1 MTPPEWMLGPAAIAA
16 AGAGLVIH
24 GSTSARSSL
33 WGPVHWRGPTNTGKI
48 AVTFDDGP
56 TPGATDDVL
65 DVLKSLGVPAT
76 FFVIGRNAAASPG
89 LLRRIDAEG
98 HLIGNHSYDHS
109 HYGFFRG
116 RRYWEDQLERTSAT
130 VAGVIGKRPRLFR
143 PPIGVR
149 TWRVTRAVRRGGY
162 SLVNWSRRGYDGVP
176 TTAERVRERLV
187 GRTVAGDIVL
197 LHDGTEP
204 GGERNP
210 AATVEALP
218 AIVASA
224 RDRGLSWVRLD
235 ELIGVEPYAD
245 LRRSDL
251 F

>member
-1 MTPPEWMLGPAAIAA
+1 MIPLVWVTGSAGVAA
-16 AGAGLVIH
+16 AGLGVIIH

-33 WGPVHWRGPTNTGKI
+33 WGPVRWRGPTDTGKI

-56 TPGATDDVL
+56 TPGSTGDVL

-89 LLRRIDAEG
+89 LLKRIDAEG

-109 HYGFFRG
+109 HYGFLRG
-116 RRYWEDQLERTSAT
+116 RRYWDDQLQRTSA
-130 VAGVIGKRPRLFR
+130 AIDGVIGKRPRLFR

-149 TWRVTRAVRRGGY
+149 TWRVMRAVRRGGY
-162 SLVNWSRRGYDGVP
+162 VVVNWSCRGYDGLP
-176 TTAERVRERLV
+176 TTADRVRERLV
-187 GRTVAGDIVL
+187 DRTVAGDIVL

-210 AATVEALP
+210 AATLEALP
-218 AIVASA
+218 AIIASA
-224 RDRGLSWVRLD
+224 RDRGLTWVRLD
-235 ELIGVEPYAD
+235 ELIGIDGY
-245 LRRSDL
+245 ST
-251 F
+251 